1 MAQVINTNSLSLITQ
16 NNINK
21 NQSALS
27 SSIERLSSGL
37 RINSAK
43 DDAAGQAI
51 ANRFTSNIKGLTQAA
66 RNANDGISLAQT
78 TEGALSEINNNL
90 QRVRELTV
98 QATTGTNSDSDL
110 SSIQDEIKSR
120 LSEIDRVSG
129 QTQFNGV
136 NVLAKNGSMAIQ
148 VGANDGQTINIDLQK
163 IDSST
168 LGLGGFSVSQ
178 NSLKL
183 SDSITTIGDT
193 TAASK
198 NVDLSAVATKL
209 GVNASTL
216 SLHEVQNSAGNGTGT
231 FVVSSGSDNY
241 SVSVDATSG
250 AVNLNTTDVTYDDAT
265 NGVTGATQN
274 GQLIKVTSDSAGA
287 AVGYVTIQGK
297 NYQAGT
303 NGTDV
308 LANSGVAAPTTGVA
322 TGTLQLSGAA
332 ATAELKGTATQ
343 NPLALLDKA
352 IASVDKFRSSLGAVQ
367 NRLSSAVTNLN
378 NTTTNLSEAQSRI
391 QDADYATEHS
401 LWQRYVPLVRH
412 EALRLQVRLPAS
424 VELDDL
430 LQAGG
435 IGLLNAVDRYD
446 ALQGTAFT
454 TYAVQ
459 RIRGAML
466 DELRSRDWV
475 PRSVRR
481 NAREVAHAMGQ
492 LEQELGRNATETEV
506 AERLGIAVEE
516 YRQML
521 LDTNNSQLFSY
532 DEWREEHGDSIELV
546 TDEHQQEN
554 PLHHLMEGN
563 LRQRVMEAIEA
574 LPEREQLVL
583 TLYYQ
588 EELNLKEIGAV
599 LEVGESRVS
608 QLHSQAIKR
617 LRTKLGKL

>member
-1 MAQVINTNSLSLITQ
+1 MNSL
-16 NNINK
+16 
-21 NQSALS
+21 
-27 SSIERLSSGL
+27 
-37 RINSAK
+37 
-43 DDAAGQAI
+43 
-51 ANRFTSNIKGLTQAA
+51 
-66 RNANDGISLAQT
+66 
-78 TEGALSEINNNL
+78 
-90 QRVRELTV
+90 
-98 QATTGTNSDSDL
+98 
-110 SSIQDEIKSR
+110 
-120 LSEIDRVSG
+120 
-129 QTQFNGV
+129 
-136 NVLAKNGSMAIQ
+136 
-148 VGANDGQTINIDLQK
+148 
-163 IDSST
+163 
-168 LGLGGFSVSQ
+168 
-178 NSLKL
+178 
-183 SDSITTIGDT
+183 
-193 TAASK
+193 
-198 NVDLSAVATKL
+198 
-209 GVNASTL
+209 
-216 SLHEVQNSAGNGTGT
+216 
-231 FVVSSGSDNY
+231 Y
-241 SVSVDATSG
+241 
-250 AVNLNTTDVTYDDAT
+250 
-265 NGVTGATQN
+265 
-274 GQLIKVTSDSAGA
+274 
-287 AVGYVTIQGK
+287 
-297 NYQAGT
+297 
-303 NGTDV
+303 
-308 LANSGVAAPTTGVA
+308 
-322 TGTLQLSGAA
+322 
-332 ATAELKGTATQ
+332 TAEGVM
-343 NPLALLDKA
+343 DK
-352 IASVDKFRSSLGAVQ
+352 
-367 NRLSSAVTNLN
+367 
-378 NTTTNLSEAQSRI
+378 
-391 QDADYATEHS
+391 HS

-563 LRQRVMEAIEA
+563 L
-574 LPEREQLVL
+574 LVL

>member
-1 MAQVINTNSLSLITQ
+1 MNSL
-16 NNINK
+16 
-21 NQSALS
+21 
-27 SSIERLSSGL
+27 
-37 RINSAK
+37 
-43 DDAAGQAI
+43 
-51 ANRFTSNIKGLTQAA
+51 
-66 RNANDGISLAQT
+66 
-78 TEGALSEINNNL
+78 
-90 QRVRELTV
+90 
-98 QATTGTNSDSDL
+98 
-110 SSIQDEIKSR
+110 
-120 LSEIDRVSG
+120 
-129 QTQFNGV
+129 
-136 NVLAKNGSMAIQ
+136 
-148 VGANDGQTINIDLQK
+148 
-163 IDSST
+163 
-168 LGLGGFSVSQ
+168 
-178 NSLKL
+178 
-183 SDSITTIGDT
+183 
-193 TAASK
+193 
-198 NVDLSAVATKL
+198 
-209 GVNASTL
+209 
-216 SLHEVQNSAGNGTGT
+216 
-231 FVVSSGSDNY
+231 Y
-241 SVSVDATSG
+241 
-250 AVNLNTTDVTYDDAT
+250 
-265 NGVTGATQN
+265 
-274 GQLIKVTSDSAGA
+274 
-287 AVGYVTIQGK
+287 
-297 NYQAGT
+297 
-303 NGTDV
+303 
-308 LANSGVAAPTTGVA
+308 
-322 TGTLQLSGAA
+322 
-332 ATAELKGTATQ
+332 TAEGVM
-343 NPLALLDKA
+343 DK
-352 IASVDKFRSSLGAVQ
+352 
-367 NRLSSAVTNLN
+367 
-378 NTTTNLSEAQSRI
+378 
-391 QDADYATEHS
+391 HS

-481 NAREVAHAMGQ
+481 NAR
-492 LEQELGRNATETEV
+492 EV